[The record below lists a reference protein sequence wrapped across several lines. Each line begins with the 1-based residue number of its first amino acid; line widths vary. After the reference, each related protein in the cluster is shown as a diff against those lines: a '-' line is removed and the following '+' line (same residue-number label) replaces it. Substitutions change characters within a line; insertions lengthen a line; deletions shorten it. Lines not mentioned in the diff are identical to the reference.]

1 MLDKVLNLAFV
12 IIKRVIST
20 GQTLLDYYL
29 EI

>member
-12 IIKRVIST
+12 IIKRVISM
-20 GQTLLDYYL
+20 GQTLLNYYL